1 MNLPLLELVGVEK
14 RFGFHQV
21 LRNIELKLNDGE
33 FILLL
38 GNNGAGKSTLL
49 KIICLLMKPT
59 AGEILYRGEPLQE
72 QSRSWLKL
80 IGSLTH
86 ESRLYRDLTAQE
98 NLMVYGTLYDL
109 PNLSQRI
116 EHALEETGLTDAA
129 KLPVHTFSSGMN
141 KRLRIGRLIMLEPK
155 FMILDEPFSGLDQ
168 NSVNWFLSYLEQ
180 YHRKG
185 GTVMMVT
192 HQLDLGLKLSTRVLV
207 LKQQKI
213 LKDLEAASVNTSQC
227 EDLLKE

>member
-1 MNLPLLELVGVEK
+1 MNLPMLELVGVEK

-21 LRNIELKLNDGE
+21 LRNIELKLNYGE

-59 AGEILYRGEPLQE
+59 AGKILHRGEPLQE

-116 EHALEETGLTDAA
+116 EHALEETGLTHAA

-141 KRLRIGRLIMLEPK
+141 KRLRIGRLIMLGCASSKRTRRRRSCSCSSPG
-155 FMILDEPFSGLDQ
+155 GLG
-168 NSVNWFLSYLEQ
+168 SWTGWPG
-180 YHRKG
+180 R
-185 GTVMMVT
+185 
-192 HQLDLGLKLSTRVLV
+192 TRSPAWRTGVR
-207 LKQQKI
+207 
-213 LKDLEAASVNTSQC
+213 
-227 EDLLKE
+227 

>member
-59 AGEILYRGEPLQE
+59 AGEILHRGEPLQE

-155 FMILDEPFSGLDQ
+155 LMILDEPFSGLDQ

-192 HQLDLGLKLSTRVLV
+192 HQLDMALKLSTRVLV

-213 LKDLEAASVNTSQC
+213 MKDLEAASVNTSQC

>member
-21 LRNIELKLNDGE
+21 LRNIELKLNDRE

-59 AGEILYRGEPLQE
+59 AGEILHRGEPLQQ

-80 IGSLTH
+80 TGSLTH

-116 EHALEETGLTDAA
+116 EHALEETGLNDEA

-213 LKDLEAASVNTSQC
+213 LNDLEAASVNTPQC

>member
-59 AGEILYRGEPLQE
+59 AGEILHRGEPLQE
-72 QSRSWLKL
+72 HSRSWLKL

-86 ESRLYRDLTAQE
+86 ESRLYSDLTAKE

-116 EHALEETGLTDAA
+116 EHALEETGLTHAA

-141 KRLRIGRLIMLEPK
+141 KRLRIGRLVMLEPK

-168 NSVNWFLSYLEQ
+168 NSISWYLSYLEQ
-180 YHRKG
+180 YHLKG

-192 HQLDLGLKLSTRVLV
+192 HQLDLGLKLSSRVLV

-213 LKDLEAASVNTSQC
+213 LNDLEAASVNTPQC
-227 EDLLKE
+227 EHLLKE

>member
-1 MNLPLLELVGVEK
+1 M
-14 RFGFHQV
+14 
-21 LRNIELKLNDGE
+21 NDGE

-59 AGEILYRGEPLQE
+59 AGEILHRGEPLQE

-86 ESRLYRDLTAQE
+86 ESRLYNDLTAQE

-116 EHALEETGLTDAA
+116 ENALEEIGLTHAA
-129 KLPVHTFSSGMN
+129 KLPVHLS
-141 KRLRIGRLIMLEPK
+141 LIH
-155 FMILDEPFSGLDQ
+155 I
-168 NSVNWFLSYLEQ
+168 
-180 YHRKG
+180 
-185 GTVMMVT
+185 
-192 HQLDLGLKLSTRVLV
+192 
-207 LKQQKI
+207 
-213 LKDLEAASVNTSQC
+213 
-227 EDLLKE
+227 